1 MNDIAQERTAG
12 FTLTELVIVIVIVG
26 LLAFML
32 LPSLTKAKAKSG
44 RIPCVSNQKRIGVAF
59 RIFANDNND
68 QYPLQS
74 TNQSYVV
81 AGRPDPVDFTRI
93 ILSTNKPYIVESGA
107 TGGQVNSASAAAWQ
121 VAQALWTE
129 LETPKILLCPQ
140 DRERATPGR
149 LLVTDFNSLA
159 GNTDVMST
167 ASLGHVSNQNR
178 AISYSFGVA
187 ADESR
192 ALGVLT
198 VDRNL
203 NNVGEAGATNARNVA
218 LTNTRAVMN
227 DKPDPTQAVFVT
239 GTPIH
244 GTQGNLAYAD
254 GSVQQATATVLYTS
268 FYNAAKSYG
277 TITNQNEILFP

>member
-1 MNDIAQERTAG
+1 MNDIAQKRTAG

-26 LLAFML
+26 LLALML
-32 LPSLTKAKAKSG
+32 LPSLNKAKAKSG
-44 RIPCVSNQKRIGVAF
+44 RIPCVNNQKQIGTAF
-59 RIFANDNND
+59 RVFAGDNNG

-81 AGRPDPVDFTRI
+81 AGRHDPMDFTRI
-93 ILSTNKPYIVESGA
+93 ILSTNNPYIVEGGA

-149 LLVTDFNSLA
+149 LRVTDFNGLA

-178 AISYSFGVA
+178 VISYAFGVA

-192 ALGVLT
+192 PLGVLS
-198 VDRNL
+198 VERNL

-218 LTNTRAVMN
+218 LSNTRAVMN
-227 DKPDPTQAVFVT
+227 DKLGPTQVVFVT

-254 GSVQQATATVLYTS
+254 GSVEQATASLLRAS
-268 FYNAAKSYG
+268 FSNAATSYG